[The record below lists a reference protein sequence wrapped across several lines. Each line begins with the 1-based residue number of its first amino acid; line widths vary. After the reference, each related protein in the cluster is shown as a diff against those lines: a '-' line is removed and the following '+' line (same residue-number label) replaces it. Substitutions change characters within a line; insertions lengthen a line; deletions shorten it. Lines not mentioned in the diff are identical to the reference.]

1 MPAAARQSTQK
12 GDDPS
17 VPDTVTSGARDG
29 AGDGEARIELGA
41 DVRDGHG
48 VMWHGRPTVQ

>member
-1 MPAAARQSTQK
+1 MPAPARQSTQK